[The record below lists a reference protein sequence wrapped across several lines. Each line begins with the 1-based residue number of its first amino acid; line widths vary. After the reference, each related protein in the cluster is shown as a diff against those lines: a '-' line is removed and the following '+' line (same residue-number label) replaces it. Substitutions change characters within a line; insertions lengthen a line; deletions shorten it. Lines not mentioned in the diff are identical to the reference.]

1 MGNVKLRQMDIYN
14 KTFRRG
20 LRAKLAID
28 NFTITDIS
36 NEELEEIL
44 KPFMKKDII
53 VKSNDEIY
61 LTTTRKDEN
70 ETSI

>member
-1 MGNVKLRQMDIYN
+1 MDIYN

>member
-1 MGNVKLRQMDIYN
+1 MN
-14 KTFRRG
+14 KTEEKYIRG
-20 LRAKLAID
+20 FRAKTTID
-28 NFTITDIS
+28 DFTITDIS

-70 ETSI
+70 ETCI

>member
-1 MGNVKLRQMDIYN
+1 MN
-14 KTFRRG
+14 KTEEKYIRGFRE
-20 LRAKLAID
+20 KTTID
-28 NFTITDIS
+28 DFTINDIS

-44 KPFMKKDII
+44 KPFMKKDVI

-70 ETSI
+70 ETCI

>member
-1 MGNVKLRQMDIYN
+1 MDVYN

-20 LRAKLAID
+20 LRAKSTID
-28 NFTITDIS
+28 DFTITDIS

-44 KPFMKKDII
+44 KPFIIKKDVI

-61 LTTTRKDEN
+61 LSTARKDEN